1 MLNRI
6 RACVFA
12 MLLLSVPAFGLT
24 TKSITQG
31 LKADEVAAAVTGP
44 GATITNV
51 KITGNGA
58 AVGTFSEGGLG
69 ISSGIVLSTG
79 DIADAAGPNTS
90 SGSGKGLGAEGDSQ
104 LNSIVAPRSTFDA
117 AILEFDVVTK
127 TPVFI
132 INYVFASEE
141 YREYVD
147 DEYNDVFAFYVDG
160 SNIALTP
167 QTGQPG
173 SGQPVTINTIN
184 HLRNTH
190 LYRDNESGDATQLD
204 GFTVP
209 MVAIAIVEPNVTHHV
224 KIAIADTADAI
235 LDSAVFIEQGG
246 ITGTTAPIIVPRI
259 SSVEAFYGTPLEIAL
274 PIYYVFD
281 TIPYTISATGLEGA
295 TITFSPVYTAADG
308 QQYTNMKIVLGP
320 NTPSGSHAVTIQ
332 TATSDA
338 SEFATIVVVVDC
350 NPPALL
356 GTGQPLT
363 QTVTRGSTAKFTVA
377 PLGSGPFTYQWYS
390 GFRGMTGSPV
400 TGANTASF
408 TTAAVN
414 DTSSYWVRISNACGS
429 YDSLTAFAVPQ

>member
-1 MLNRI
+1 MSNRI

-12 MLLLSVPAFGLT
+12 MLLSAVPLFALT
-24 TKSITQG
+24 TKSISQG

-58 AVGTFSEGGLG
+58 AVGTFAEGGLG
-69 ISSGIVLSTG
+69 VTSGIVLSTG

-90 SGSGKGLGAEGDSQ
+90 SGSGKGLGAEGDAQ
-104 LNSIVAPRSTFDA
+104 LNSIVAPRTTFDA

-160 SNIALTP
+160 SNIAIT
-167 QTGQPG
+167 PG
-173 SGQPVTINTIN
+173 SNQPVTINTIN
-184 HLRNTH
+184 HLRNTN
-190 LYRDNESGDATQLD
+190 LYRDNESGDATQFD

-209 MVAIAIVEPNVTHHV
+209 MAAVAIVEPNVTHHV

-246 ITGTTAPIIVPRI
+246 ITGTTAPVIVPRVTA
-259 SSVEAFYGTPLEIAL
+259 VEAFYGTPLEIAL

-281 TIPYTISATGLEGA
+281 TIPYTITATGLEGA
-295 TITFSPVYTAADG
+295 NITFSPVYTATDG

-320 NTPSGSHAVTIQ
+320 NTPSGSHPVTIQ
-332 TATSDA
+332 TATADA
-338 SEFATIVVVVDC
+338 SEFTSIVVVIDC

-363 QTVTRGSTAKFTVA
+363 QSVTRGGTAKFTVA

-390 GFRGMTGSPV
+390 GFRGMTGAPI
-400 TGANTASF
+400 ANATSATF
-408 TTAAVN
+408 TTPAVN
-414 DTSSYWVRISNACGS
+414 DPASYWVRISNACGS
-429 YDSLTAFAVPQ
+429 YDSLSAFALPQ